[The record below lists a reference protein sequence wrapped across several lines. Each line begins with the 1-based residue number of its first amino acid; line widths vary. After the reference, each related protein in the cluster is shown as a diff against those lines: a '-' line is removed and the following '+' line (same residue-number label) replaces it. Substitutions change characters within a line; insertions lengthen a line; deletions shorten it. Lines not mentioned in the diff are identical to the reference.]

1 MIINQTYPYITVTAS
16 ISGSTMTVTN
26 VVNGP
31 IVLNG
36 LIAGT
41 GIPANVVISAGPSSG
56 EAGVYTLSTYTQVS
70 GFPVPQLIPAN
81 ITLASSTLL
90 ATPWTLNCEQTIIAQ
105 YANSPILL
113 QLINNMNA
121 YIDPSAI
128 LFNFYSQIWNVM
140 TAQGYG
146 LDVWGRIVGVTRYF
160 NNPTAPSWF
169 NFRESGVGTP
179 FGPAGSAPFFNG
191 SALTS
196 VYRLSDAQFLPL
208 ILVKALSNISLCSAQ
223 VLNQLLQNLFG
234 AGVVYTQDLGGM
246 KMQMNF
252 TTLTQ
257 TNLAILINTKALPR
271 PTGVMNY
278 IYVGGVQ
285 YPVVY

>member
-1 MIINQTYPYITVTAS
+1 MIINQAYPYITITAS
-16 ISGSTMTVTN
+16 ISGSTMTVTK

-41 GIPANVVISAGPSSG
+41 GIPANVVISAGPSNG

-146 LDVWGRIVGVTRYF
+146 LDAWGRIVGVTRYF
-160 NNPTAPSWF
+160 NNPTAPVWF
-169 NFRESGVGTP
+169 NFRESDIGTP
-179 FGPAGSAPFFNG
+179 FGPAGSSPFFDG

-208 ILVKALSNISLCSAQ
+208 ILVKALANISLCSAQ

-252 TTLTQ
+252 TSLTQ